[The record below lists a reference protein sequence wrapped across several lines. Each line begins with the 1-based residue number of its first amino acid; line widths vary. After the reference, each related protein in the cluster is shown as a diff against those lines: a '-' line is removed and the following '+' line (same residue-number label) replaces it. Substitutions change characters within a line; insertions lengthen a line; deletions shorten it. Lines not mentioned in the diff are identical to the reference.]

1 MDYTTL
7 VSDRET
13 YGSIKSWI
21 NYSRLDSDII
31 LDEAEA
37 WIYAK
42 LRVPDMRTV
51 ASVSIASGAS
61 TASFPTGYRSSI
73 HFGIPGLITTIKL
86 KDVEFFRSCLGWDE
100 DAVLPEGPPTYWCRY
115 DELIQLN
122 YKADQAYT
130 AKMAYYK
137 TPTALSGSNTTNW
150 LTEKYPTLLRKVCT
164 LFAADERKEYE
175 TRDRCES
182 EAMRIIQEIKVETEG
197 DDMRGLEID
206 FHWTEND

>member
-13 YGSIKSWI
+13 YGSIKSFI
-21 NYSRLDSDII
+21 NYSRIDPDII

-51 ASVSIASGAS
+51 ASVSISSGAS
-61 TASFPTGYRSSI
+61 TASLPTGFRSSI
-73 HFGIPGLITTIKL
+73 HFGIPGIIHTIKL
-86 KDVEFFRSCLGWDE
+86 VDVEFFRSRLGWDE
-100 DAVLPEGPPTYWCRY
+100 DGVLPEGQPTYWCRH
-115 DELIQLN
+115 DELIQMN
-122 YKADQAYT
+122 YLADQAYT
-130 AKMAYYK
+130 AKMTYYK

-150 LTEKYPTLLRKVCT
+150 LTTKYPTLLRKVCT
-164 LFAADERKEYE
+164 MFAADERKEYD
-175 TRDRCES
+175 TRDRCEA
-182 EAMRIIQEIKVETEG
+182 EAMRMIQEIKVETEG

-206 FHWTEND
+206 FHWTENF